1 MAIDLEKM
9 RQKLNKLNNKG
20 GSDSNFWKPEDGDST
35 IRIVPTSDGDPFK
48 EFFFHYIPKTETKNR
63 QSVLSPY
70 KNFGEDDPMNKF
82 VRSLFDSKDEESI
95 KMAKTL
101 MAKPRF
107 FAPVI
112 VRGEE
117 SKGVQ
122 VWGFGKQV
130 YEQLLQ
136 LVLNPE
142 YGDITDV
149 NEGTDLHL
157 TYGKPA
163 GATYPVT
170 RITPARKTSKLCKD
184 ISDEECASILE
195 SVPDF
200 DTLHERKTPDA
211 VGQILEEFLAAG
223 GEAEESSNETSKYS
237 STKTST
243 SAAPVDQAFNELM
256 SS

>member
-20 GSDSNFWKPEDGDST
+20 GNDKNFWSPPDGDST
-35 IRIVPTSDGDPFK
+35 IRIVPVKDGDPFK
-48 EFFFHYIPKTETKNR
+48 EFFFHYIPKTENKNR

-70 KNFGEDDPMNKF
+70 KNFGEDDPLNKF

-107 FAPVI
+107 FAPVL

-117 SKGVQ
+117 AKGVQ

-142 YGDITDV
+142 YGDITDTE
-149 NEGTDLHL
+149 EGTDLNL
-157 TYGKPA
+157 SYGKPA
-163 GATYPVT
+163 GAQYPVT
-170 RITPARKTSKLCKD
+170 RIQPARKTSRICKD
-184 ISDEECASILE
+184 MSDDECASLLDT
-195 SVPDF
+195 VPDF
-200 DTLHERKTPDA
+200 DTIFERKSPDE
-211 VGQILEEFLAAG
+211 VGQILEEFLASG
-223 GEAEESSNETSKYS
+223 SDAEESSNETSKYS
-237 STKTST
+237 GNTTNSGSG
-243 SAAPVDQAFNELM
+243 VDQAFNELM
-256 SS
+256 GG